1 MDKKDSKVLMELQRD
16 SKRKVTAIAKETG
29 LPISTTHLR
38 IKKLENLG
46 VIKRYRALIDYIK
59 IGRPVTAFVNV
70 IIGSEKSVK
79 EIAKKLAN
87 LEGVEEVHA
96 TAGQFD
102 IIAKVRLSSTEE
114 LGNLIFEKGTGV
126 RSWEGVERTETM
138 IVFETISE
146 NTPLTPKNIKK

>member
-1 MDKKDSKVLMELQRD
+1 MDIKDSKVLMELQKN
-16 SKRKVTAIAKETG
+16 SKRKVTEIAKDTG

-38 IKKLENLG
+38 IKKLEKLG
-46 VIKRYRALIDYIK
+46 IIKSYRALIDYIK
-59 IGRPVTAFVNV
+59 IGRPITAFVNV
-70 IIGSEKSVK
+70 IISSEKSVK

-87 LEGVEEVHA
+87 VEGVEEVHA
-96 TAGQFD
+96 TSGQFD

-114 LGNLIFEKGTGV
+114 LGNFIFEKEKGV

-146 NTPLTPKNIKK
+146 NSPITPKN

>member
-1 MDKKDSKVLMELQRD
+1 MDIKDSKVLMELQKD
-16 SKRKVTAIAKETG
+16 SKRKVTSIAKETG

-46 VIKRYRALIDYIK
+46 VIKSYRALIDHMK

-79 EIAKKLAN
+79 EIAKKLAS
-87 LEGVEEVHA
+87 LECVEEVHA

-114 LGNLIFEKGTGV
+114 LGNFIFKKGTGV

-146 NTPLTPKNIKK
+146 NFPLTPKNIKK